1 MIAWLL
7 KLRKVPLLGWLVAI
21 IAVLTA
27 SLIWSVRAA
36 SYRERQLRVN
46 MQISSTRK
54 SHEKALD
61 KIDMD
66 NKLARSRV
74 IAFEAAA
81 VAQLEKKRTEI
92 RKAAKES
99 NAKLA
104 SMVNEMFKK

>member
-1 MIAWLL
+1 MSLWLL
-7 KLRKVPLLGWLVAI
+7 KLRKIPLVGWLVAI

-27 SLIWSVRAA
+27 SLIWSVKAA
-36 SYRERQLRVN
+36 SYRERQLRVS
-46 MQISSTRK
+46 MQISSARK

-74 IAFEAAA
+74 VALEASE
-81 VAQLEKKRTEI
+81 VAQLEEKRTEI

-99 NAKLA
+99 NDKLA
-104 SMVNEMFKK
+104 NMVNEMFRK

>member
-1 MIAWLL
+1 MMTWLL

-46 MQISSTRK
+46 MQISSAKK
-54 SHEKALD
+54 SHERALD

-66 NKLARSRV
+66 NKLARGRIV
-74 IAFEAAA
+74 ALEVAE
-81 VAQLEKKRTEI
+81 VAQLEKRRGKI
-92 RKAAKES
+92 RAAAKES
-99 NAKLA
+99 NARLA

>member
-1 MIAWLL
+1 MTWLL
-7 KLRKVPLLGWLVAI
+7 KLRKVPLIGWLVAI

-36 SYRERQLRVN
+36 SYRERQLRVS
-46 MQISSTRK
+46 MQISSVRK
-54 SHEKALD
+54 THEKALD
-61 KIDMD
+61 KIDIE
-66 NKLARSRV
+66 NKLVRSR
-74 IAFEAAA
+74 IIGLEAAE
-81 VAQLEKKRTEI
+81 VGKLEEKRTEI

>member
-1 MIAWLL
+1 MTWLL

-61 KIDMD
+61 KIGME
-66 NKLARSRV
+66 NKLARSKIV
-74 IAFEAAA
+74 GLEIAE

-92 RKAAKES
+92 RKAARES
-99 NAKLA
+99 NAKLT
-104 SMVNEMFKK
+104 SMVNDMFKK